1 MGRQGPNPKQ
11 NIIMANGASVPQ
23 GKMIDHQK
31 VEKNKLDKQ
40 HTKDQLLFTQQGGL
54 SEKPALPQY
63 QLPYY
68 SLNYNEYIVYD
79 TSQIKV
85 RYLVQVRYFYNV

>member
-11 NIIMANGASVPQ
+11 KIIMANGATVPL
-23 GKMIDHQK
+23 GKLIDHQK
-31 VEKNKLDKQ
+31 VERNKFDKQ
-40 HTKDQLLFTQQGGL
+40 QAKAQLLFTQQGQL
-54 SEKPALPQY
+54 PEKPALPQY

-85 RYLVQVRYFYNV
+85 RYLVQVRYF